1 MKSNLLKF
9 LIIISIIN
17 VIITAKEIKTNKT
30 LSYDSKSANH
40 FLINCKI
47 SKIILLPSNDNKINI
62 NIDYNGP
69 DDTWNNL
76 FFEGVNESPTHFRF
90 DTKIDSKY
98 YKGKEFNLTITFYI
112 PKAIT
117 SITLNNNI
125 GDITTDK
132 ISLNDLTITNNI
144 GNFYI
149 NSKQKI
155 VTIRNNVGNI
165 NINHQDKNSSVI
177 ASTNTGNI
185 ELTSLLNDAD
195 FKFEAT
201 TNIGNITVYNG
212 SQENK
217 IGNKFNKTLKS
228 GKYPIVLSTNVGN
241 IVLKFKE

>member
-1 MKSNLLKF
+1 MKSTLLKI
-9 LIIISIIN
+9 LSIILICN
-17 VIITAKEIKTNKT
+17 AIILAKEIKTNKT

-47 SKIILLPSNDNKINI
+47 SKIILLPSSDNNINV
-62 NIDYNGP
+62 NIDYSGP

-76 FFEGVNESPTHFRF
+76 FFEGKNESLTHFRF

-98 YKGKEFNLTITFYI
+98 YKGKEFNLTITFYV

-117 SITLNNNI
+117 ALTLNNNI
-125 GDITTDK
+125 GDIFSDK
-132 ISLNDLTITNNI
+132 LSLNDLTITNNI
-144 GNFYI
+144 GNFSI

-185 ELTSLLNDAD
+185 ELTGLPNNGNL
-195 FKFEAT
+195 KFEAT

-217 IGNKFNKTLKS
+217 IGNKFNKTMS
-228 GKYPIVLSTNVGN
+228 EGKYPIVLSTNVGN